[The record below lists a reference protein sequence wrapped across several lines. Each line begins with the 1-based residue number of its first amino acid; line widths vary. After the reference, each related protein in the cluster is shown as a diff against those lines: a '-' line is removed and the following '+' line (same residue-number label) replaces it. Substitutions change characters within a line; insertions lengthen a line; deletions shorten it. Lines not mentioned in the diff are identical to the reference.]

1 MNHALYHGEVF
12 RKPEKGKTFYQSH
25 NFEVNTTIK
34 TEPLFQLLI
43 CKVNEFDLKQYFF

>member
-34 TEPLFQLLI
+34 TEPSISALNL
-43 CKVNEFDLKQYFF
+43 